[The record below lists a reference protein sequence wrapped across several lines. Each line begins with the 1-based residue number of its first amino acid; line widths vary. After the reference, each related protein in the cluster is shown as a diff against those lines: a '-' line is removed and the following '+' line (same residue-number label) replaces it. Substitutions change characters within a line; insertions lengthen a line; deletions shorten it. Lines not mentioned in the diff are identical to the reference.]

1 MECVAI
7 GSVCSFLFGAVW
19 RDVDDGDDDDVDGK
33 RTGMKVL
40 PSSKIP
46 LARGLVLHDC
56 HAEVE
61 PKEKTSL

>member
-1 MECVAI
+1 MRCDWVR
-7 GSVCSFLFGAVW
+7 VFLLFGKVW
-19 RDVDDGDDDDVDGK
+19 RGDDGDGVNGK

-61 PKEKTSL
+61 QKRNTPWTGLG